1 MMELIE
7 YPIGDNGMGFDESQ
21 DQEDYMMYNTYL
33 SMVESGSTEEE
44 AMELLSLTQ
53 KDIDAFIDKFEPKE
67 DDLEE
72 EEEK

>member
-1 MMELIE
+1 MKLEE
-7 YPIGDNGMGFDESQ
+7 YPIGDDGMGFDESQ
-21 DQEDYMMYNTYL
+21 DQEDYMTYSTYL
-33 SMVESGSTEEE
+33 SMVESGSTEER
-44 AMELLSLTQ
+44 AMELLRLTQ